1 MKNTILIIS
10 MFFLSFVTAD
20 GHLKS
25 EQDVLA
31 SLEKYF
37 EARNNNDYETVV
49 AFESKTG
56 TYGTNSDGSFHKPRQ
71 IPSVEQ
77 WKKFDQGGVTSVFYP
92 EAIQLSEGV
101 VLTRF
106 YLEGVVTGDYAS
118 IGQDGEK
125 TVVLL
130 YKNGSEIKSGKF
142 QFSNQTG
149 RHGREITVIAS
160 GLFNLS
166 ASDTIE
172 LYAYLTDVDGGS
184 ATVQSDRTSL
194 MGYKIIE

>member
-10 MFFLSFVTAD
+10 MFFLSLVSAD

-25 EQDVLA
+25 EQDVLS

-37 EARNNNDYETVV
+37 EARNDNDYETVV

-71 IPSVEQ
+71 TSSVEQ
-77 WKKFDQGGVTSVFYP
+77 WEKFDQGGVTSVFYP

-106 YLEGVVTGDYAS
+106 YLEGVVTAGGNSSDYRTRVTMTWVKE
-118 IGQDGEK
+118 DGK
-125 TVVLL
+125 WVV
-130 YKNGSEIKSGKF
+130 KSQHYSPANYGGVH
-142 QFSNQTG
+142 QTQAADF
-149 RHGREITVIAS
+149 E
-160 GLFNLS
+160 
-166 ASDTIE
+166 D
-172 LYAYLTDVDGGS
+172 
-184 ATVQSDRTSL
+184 
-194 MGYKIIE
+194 